1 MRLDGCA
8 VFATK
13 HAQLQHTLVAP
24 ANGLKHPEHDKM
36 SIALE
41 SMTSNCS
48 FLNARRYSAHGT
60 NAFRK
65 GHFSQ
70 GKTIMRHFNWLNS
83 VKPKLL
89 NQGASRRRKSQP
101 TKVSGAMSLESRVLL
116 SATAMF
122 DASSHKLTVSSTA
135 SESIE
140 IGSDASGRVTFN
152 NALVSNGSVKLKTAD
167 VESIIVNG
175 GSGANRINL
184 SKVTTT
190 KFKAVKTVSIN
201 GNGGNDIITGSE
213 FADRIHGNA
222 GNDIISGGL
231 GKDSILGDDGID
243 HLYGEAGDDNLD
255 GGYGNDDLNGG
266 LGNDTEHGG
275 AGLDDLSGGSG
286 NDHLFGDN
294 DNDKLTGDEGKDD
307 LHGGG
312 GDDNLDGGVDDD
324 SLAGD
329 AGRDI
334 EHGGTGN
341 DRLDGGLGNDD
352 LYGDDGRDTVH
363 GDSGHDRIH
372 GGRGDDRLYGDDGND
387 SVRGDEDND
396 AIFGGKDLD
405 DLMGGLGIDDIDG
418 SGDRGGD
425 HDENRTGDN
434 DGHDDDHH
442 DGRELK
448 ARLNSSSF
456 KGKAEFETK
465 SSGRREFEV
474 ELENIRGISGQISI
488 FVNDTLVGKASVVGS
503 KLTFKLY
510 DAQAPVAASGDTIQL
525 QTATG
530 GILASGVLA

>member
-1 MRLDGCA
+1 MQRVTSMRLDGCA
-8 VFATK
+8 GFATK
-13 HAQLQHTLVAP
+13 HARLQHTLVAP

-48 FLNARRYSAHGT
+48 FLNARRYSADGT

-70 GKTIMRHFNWLNS
+70 GKRIMHHFNWLNS
-83 VKPKLL
+83 VKAKLL

-101 TKVSGAMSLESRVLL
+101 TKVSDAMSLESRVLL

-213 FADRIHGNA
+213 FADRIRGNA
-222 GNDIISGGL
+222 GNDTVRGGL

-255 GGYGNDDLNGG
+255 GGYGNDD
-266 LGNDTEHGG
+266 
-275 AGLDDLSGGSG
+275 
-286 NDHLFGDN
+286 
-294 DNDKLTGDEGKDD
+294 
-307 LHGGG
+307 
-312 GDDNLDGGVDDD
+312 
-324 SLAGD
+324 
-329 AGRDI
+329 
-334 EHGGTGN
+334 
-341 DRLDGGLGNDD
+341 
-352 LYGDDGRDTVH
+352 
-363 GDSGHDRIH
+363 
-372 GGRGDDRLYGDDGND
+372 
-387 SVRGDEDND
+387 
-396 AIFGGKDLD
+396 
-405 DLMGGLGIDDIDG
+405 IDG

-434 DGHDDDHH
+434 DGHDDDHN

-488 FVNDTLVGKASVVGS
+488 FVNGTLVGKASVVGS

>member
-1 MRLDGCA
+1 M
-8 VFATK
+8 
-13 HAQLQHTLVAP
+13 H
-24 ANGLKHPEHDKM
+24 
-36 SIALE
+36 
-41 SMTSNCS
+41 
-48 FLNARRYSAHGT
+48 
-60 NAFRK
+60 
-65 GHFSQ
+65 
-70 GKTIMRHFNWLNS
+70 HFNWLNS
-83 VKPKLL
+83 VKAKLL

-101 TKVSGAMSLESRVLL
+101 TKVSDAMSLESRVLL

-213 FADRIHGNA
+213 FADRIRGNA
-222 GNDIISGGL
+222 GNDTVRGGL

-255 GGYGNDDLNGG
+255 GGYGNDD
-266 LGNDTEHGG
+266 
-275 AGLDDLSGGSG
+275 
-286 NDHLFGDN
+286 
-294 DNDKLTGDEGKDD
+294 
-307 LHGGG
+307 
-312 GDDNLDGGVDDD
+312 
-324 SLAGD
+324 
-329 AGRDI
+329 
-334 EHGGTGN
+334 
-341 DRLDGGLGNDD
+341 
-352 LYGDDGRDTVH
+352 
-363 GDSGHDRIH
+363 
-372 GGRGDDRLYGDDGND
+372 
-387 SVRGDEDND
+387 
-396 AIFGGKDLD
+396 
-405 DLMGGLGIDDIDG
+405 IDG

-434 DGHDDDHH
+434 DGHDDDHN

-488 FVNDTLVGKASVVGS
+488 FVNGTLVGKASVVGS